1 MATIRRTTLGAGA
14 ALVIAPAAV
23 TATPTLEDQL
33 HEWLVAQD
41 AAISAVADAVRR
53 WRGGLT
59 DPQRPMASFLFLGP
73 QGVGKTHLAKAVAA
87 LVFGARDALTRI
99 DMRSFDDP
107 GKLIASLR
115 RRPQQVVLFDEV
127 DRAGPD
133 ALGWLRQVLDG
144 ARLTGADGLAADF
157 RGACVIVTSGET
169 APSFVTRVAETVQFL
184 PLTPEQR
191 AEVERR
197 MERRAR
203 QTT

>member
-1 MATIRRTTLGAGA
+1 MASIRRKTLGTGA
-14 ALVIAPAAV
+14 ALALAPAAV

-53 WRGGLT
+53 WRAGLT

-99 DMRSFDDP
+99 DMQRFGDP
-107 GKLIASLR
+107 GPLIESLR

-144 ARLTGADGLAADF
+144 ARLAGPDGLAADF
-157 RGACVIVTSGET
+157 RSACVIVTSGEA
-169 APSFVTRVAETVQFL
+169 APDFVTRLAEAVRFL
-184 PLTPEQR
+184 PLTPAQR

-197 MERRAR
+197 MKSGTRRV
-203 QTT
+203 T